1 MTSAP
6 LKPCGTMIAL
16 TVSECHLGSLAQ
28 SLSPH
33 ALTAARDAR
42 DRAHAIDIEKRRVT
56 CGIHGAADRSHVA
69 RDAGCRLVM
78 DDHDALYLVILIFAE
93 RLLDLVGMDA
103 RAPLFLLDDD
113 FEAMAASELDPE
125 ARELA
130 EAGSEQLVT
139 GRAGIGER

>member
-1 MTSAP
+1 
-6 LKPCGTMIAL
+6 
-16 TVSECHLGSLAQ
+16 
-28 SLSPH
+28 
-33 ALTAARDAR
+33 
-42 DRAHAIDIEKRRVT
+42 
-56 CGIHGAADRSHVA
+56 
-69 RDAGCRLVM
+69 M

-113 FEAMAASELDPE
+113 LEAMAASELDPE

-139 GRAGIGER
+139 GRAGIGERGFPGAGAARRINDNLTFAGLEDLLQLFEQRQRKLGKIGGSVVLHSDMHGAQDAVGHIGRTRNK